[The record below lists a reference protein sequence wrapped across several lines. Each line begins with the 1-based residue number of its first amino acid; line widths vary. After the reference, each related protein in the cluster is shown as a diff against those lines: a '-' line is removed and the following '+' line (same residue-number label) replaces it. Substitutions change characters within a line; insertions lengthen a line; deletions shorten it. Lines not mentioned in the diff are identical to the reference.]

1 MVDAFSN
8 MYAPLLPLL
17 MPRLGMSLQAA
28 GTLMMVFQAAA
39 SLSQLAF
46 GRLADRGH
54 ARALLVAGPLVSA
67 TVLSLMGLVQRQ
79 AVLAVVL
86 VCGGLGVAAFHPPG
100 AMVAHT
106 AGRARPGTAMSV
118 FVTSGSIG
126 FALSPLLVANA
137 AGRYGL
143 GATVW
148 FLLPGVACALLF
160 ARAVPALPLAPH
172 RPHGGGL
179 RALRPQARNLFLLY
193 LLVVLRTV
201 VSLSFATFVPVLLTR
216 QGMSVG
222 EAGTAMA
229 LYLFM
234 SGVGGFWGGRL
245 SDSFG
250 PRRVI
255 VWSLLLATPF
265 LLTAPQ
271 TQGWTFAGLLAI
283 GGLFLQ
289 STLPVNVSFGQA
301 LAPAQRGDRLVPD
314 DGRGVGIGR
323 HARAG
328 HRHGG
333 RCARAADDADH
344 PCRAAAVCR
353 RAGHAIARGATS
365 ADARRARR
373 GERGGDRSLRRRR
386 REDERAR
393 RASLAI
399 AACAVHW
406 RRGPF
411 AVQPRVVPVRAWAGD
426 ARRQGPAHRQRCVV
440 PGAGRACLR

>member
-1 MVDAFSN
+1 MADEAGYPPLDGRPLGVVSSAHFMVDAFSN

-28 GTLMMVFQAAA
+28 GTLMMVFQAAS

-46 GRLADRGH
+46 GRMADRGH

-67 TVLSLMGLVQRQ
+67 TVLSLMGLVQHQ
-79 AVLAVVL
+79 ASLAAVL

-143 GATVW
+143 GSTAW

-216 QGMSVG
+216 QGMHVG

-234 SGVGGFWGGRL
+234 SALGGFWGGRL
-245 SDSFG
+245 SDSIG

-255 VWSLLLATPF
+255 VWSLVLAAPF
-265 LLTAPQ
+265 LLAAPQ
-271 TQGWTFAGLLAI
+271 TQGWTFAGLLAV

-301 LAPAQRGDRLVPD
+301 LAPHSAATVSSLMMGVAWGTGGMLVPVTGMAADALGLPTTLTVLAALPLCAAALATRLPAAPPLPMHVEAVEVNVAAIDPSAD
-314 DGRGVGIGR
+314 DRP
-323 HARAG
+323 AG
-328 HRHGG
+328 H
-333 RCARAADDADH
+333 
-344 PCRAAAVCR
+344 
-353 RAGHAIARGATS
+353 
-365 ADARRARR
+365 
-373 GERGGDRSLRRRR
+373 E
-386 REDERAR
+386 
-393 RASLAI
+393 
-399 AACAVHW
+399 
-406 RRGPF
+406 
-411 AVQPRVVPVRAWAGD
+411 
-426 ARRQGPAHRQRCVV
+426 
-440 PGAGRACLR
+440 

>member
-1 MVDAFSN
+1 MADAPLPPPLDGRPLGVVSSAHFMVDAYSN

-39 SLSQLAF
+39 SLSQLVF

-67 TVLSLMGLVQRQ
+67 VILSLMGLVHHQVALA
-79 AVLAVVL
+79 AVLVV
-86 VCGGLGVAAFHPPG
+86 GGLGIAAFHPPG

-106 AGRARPGTAMSV
+106 AGRGRSGTAMSV
-118 FVTSGSIG
+118 FVTSGTIG

-137 AGRYGL
+137 AQRYGL

-148 FLLPGVACALLF
+148 FLLPGLAASLIF
-160 ARAVPALPLAPH
+160 ARAVPALPLAPP

-179 RALRPQARNLFLLY
+179 AALRPQARNLFLLY
-193 LLVVLRTV
+193 TLVVLRTV

-222 EAGTAMA
+222 EAGAAMA

-234 SGVGGFWGGRL
+234 SGIGGFWGGTLADR
-245 SDSFG
+245 FG

-255 VWSLLLATPF
+255 VWSLLLSTPF
-265 LLTAPQ
+265 LLMAPQ
-271 TQGWTFAGLLAI
+271 TQGWTFAMLLAV

-301 LAPAQRGDRLVPD
+301 LAPHSAATVSSLMMGVAWGTGGMLVPVTGMLA
-314 DGRGVGIGR
+314 DGLGLPVTLTLL
-323 HARAG
+323 ATV
-328 HRHGG
+328 
-333 RCARAADDADH
+333 
-344 PCRAAAVCR
+344 PFAAAALALRLPAAPPLPMHVEPVEVNV
-353 RAGHAIARGATS
+353 AAV
-365 ADARRARR
+365 DPVDD
-373 GERGGDRSLRRRR
+373 DR
-386 REDERAR
+386 D
-393 RASLAI
+393 
-399 AACAVHW
+399 
-406 RRGPF
+406 
-411 AVQPRVVPVRAWAGD
+411 
-426 ARRQGPAHRQRCVV
+426 
-440 PGAGRACLR
+440 

>member
-1 MVDAFSN
+1 VADVPTPPPLDGRPLGVVSSAHFMVDAYSN

-39 SLSQLAF
+39 SLSQLLF

-67 TVLSLMGLVQRQ
+67 VVLSLMGLVHHQV
-79 AVLAVVL
+79 ALAVVL
-86 VCGGLGVAAFHPPG
+86 VVGGLGVAAFHPPG

-106 AGRARPGTAMSV
+106 AGRGRPGTAMSV
-118 FVTSGSIG
+118 FVTSGTIG

-137 AGRYGL
+137 ADRYGL

-148 FLLPGVACALLF
+148 FLLPGLACSLVF
-160 ARAVPALPLAPH
+160 ARAVPALPLAPK

-179 RALRPQARNLFLLY
+179 AALRPQARNLFLLY
-193 LLVVLRTV
+193 TLVVLRTV

-222 EAGTAMA
+222 EAGAAMA

-234 SGVGGFWGGRL
+234 SGVGGFWGGTLADR
-245 SDSFG
+245 FG

-255 VWSLLLATPF
+255 VWSLLLSTPF
-265 LLTAPQ
+265 LLAAPQ
-271 TQGWTFAGLLAI
+271 TQGWAFALLLAV

-301 LAPAQRGDRLVPD
+301 LAPHSAATVSSLMMGVAWGTGGMLVPVTGMLAD
-314 DGRGVGIGR
+314 ALGLPVTLTLM
-323 HARAG
+323 
-328 HRHGG
+328 
-333 RCARAADDADH
+333 AAL
-344 PCRAAAVCR
+344 PFVAAALALRLPPAPPLPMHVEPVEVNV
-353 RAGHAIARGATS
+353 AAV
-365 ADARRARR
+365 DPVDD
-373 GERGGDRSLRRRR
+373 DR
-386 REDERAR
+386 D
-393 RASLAI
+393 
-399 AACAVHW
+399 
-406 RRGPF
+406 
-411 AVQPRVVPVRAWAGD
+411 
-426 ARRQGPAHRQRCVV
+426 
-440 PGAGRACLR
+440 

>member
-1 MVDAFSN
+1 MPVTEGTRQIKVDGRPLGVVSSAHFMVDAYSN

-28 GTLMMVFQAAA
+28 GTLMMVFQAAS

-54 ARALLVAGPLVSA
+54 ARALLIAGPLVSA
-67 TVLSLMGLVQRQ
+67 TVLSLMGLVHHQ
-79 AVLAVVL
+79 AMLAMVL
-86 VCGGLGVAAFHPPG
+86 VMGGLGVAAFHPPG

-106 AGRARPGTAMSV
+106 AGRHRPGTAMSV

-137 AGRYGL
+137 AGRFGL

-148 FLLPGVACALLF
+148 FLLPGVAAALLF
-160 ARAVPALPLAPH
+160 ARAVPALPLAPP
-172 RPHGGGL
+172 RLHGGGL
-179 RALRPQARNLFLLY
+179 RALRPHARNLFLLY

-245 SDSFG
+245 SDRLG

-265 LLTAPQ
+265 LLLAPQ
-271 TQGWTFAGLLAI
+271 TQGWTFALLLAL

-301 LAPAQRGDRLVPD
+301 LAPHSAATVSSLMMGVAWGSGGMLVPVT
-314 DGRGVGIGR
+314 GM
-323 HARAG
+323 
-328 HRHGG
+328 
-333 RCARAADDADH
+333 
-344 PCRAAAVCR
+344 
-353 RAGHAIARGATS
+353 S
-365 ADARRARR
+365 ADALGLPTTLTILATLPLVAAALATQLPPAPPLPMHV
-373 GERGGDRSLRRRR
+373 EPVEVNVAAVDPAAD
-386 REDERAR
+386 EDD
-393 RASLAI
+393 
-399 AACAVHW
+399 
-406 RRGPF
+406 GP
-411 AVQPRVVPVRAWAGD
+411 D
-426 ARRQGPAHRQRCVV
+426 ATGQR
-440 PGAGRACLR
+440 

>member
-1 MVDAFSN
+1 VTDPGGNTPVDSHPLGVVSSAHFMVDAFSN

-67 TVLSLMGLVQRQ
+67 TVLSLMGLVHHQTM
-79 AVLAVVL
+79 LALVL

-106 AGRARPGTAMSV
+106 AGRAKPGTAMSV

-193 LLVVLRTV
+193 VLVVLRTV

-245 SDSFG
+245 SDRFG

-265 LLTAPQ
+265 LLVAPQ
-271 TQGWTFAGLLAI
+271 TQGWAFAGLLAI

-301 LAPAQRGDRLVPD
+301 LAPHSAATVSSLMMGVAWGSGGMLVPVTGMVAD
-314 DGRGVGIGR
+314 ALGLPTTLTIL
-323 HARAG
+323 
-328 HRHGG
+328 
-333 RCARAADDADH
+333 AAL
-344 PCRAAAVCR
+344 PLCAAALATQLPAAPPLPMHVEPVEVNV
-353 RAGHAIARGATS
+353 AAIDPS
-365 ADARRARR
+365 AD
-373 GERGGDRSLRRRR
+373 
-386 REDERAR
+386 EDVAPSTKESA
-393 RASLAI
+393 
-399 AACAVHW
+399 
-406 RRGPF
+406 
-411 AVQPRVVPVRAWAGD
+411 
-426 ARRQGPAHRQRCVV
+426 
-440 PGAGRACLR
+440 

>member
-17 MPRLGMSLQAA
+17 MPKLGMSLQAA
-28 GTLMMVFQAAA
+28 GTLMMVFQASS
-39 SLSQLAF
+39 SLTQLAF

-67 TVLSLMGLVQRQ
+67 LVLSLIGLVDRQ
-79 AVLAVVL
+79 ALLAVVL
-86 VCGGLGVAAFHPPG
+86 VCGGLGIAAFHPPG
-100 AMVAHT
+100 AMVAHS
-106 AGRARPGTAMSV
+106 AGRTRPGTAMSV

-160 ARAVPALPLAPH
+160 ARAVPALPLAPP

-201 VSLSFATFVPVLLTR
+201 CSLSFATFVPVLLTR
-216 QGMSVG
+216 QGMGVG

-234 SGVGGFWGGRL
+234 SAVGGFWGGRL

-255 VWSLLLATPF
+255 VWSLLLAAPF
-265 LLTAPQ
+265 LLLAPQ
-271 TQGWTFAGLLAI
+271 TQGWTFAGLLAV

-301 LAPAQRGDRLVPD
+301 LAPHSAATVSSLMMGVAWGTGGMLVPVT
-314 DGRGVGIGR
+314 GMVGDALGLPTTLTML
-323 HARAG
+323 ALLPLCAAG
-328 HRHGG
+328 LATRLPAAPPLPMHVEPVEVNV
-333 RCARAADDADH
+333 AAIDPSADDEAF
-344 PCRAAAVCR
+344 
-353 RAGHAIARGATS
+353 RG
-365 ADARRARR
+365 
-373 GERGGDRSLRRRR
+373 
-386 REDERAR
+386 
-393 RASLAI
+393 
-399 AACAVHW
+399 
-406 RRGPF
+406 
-411 AVQPRVVPVRAWAGD
+411 
-426 ARRQGPAHRQRCVV
+426 
-440 PGAGRACLR
+440 

>member
-1 MVDAFSN
+1 VAEHAGAASVDGRPLGVVSSAHFMVDAFSN

-28 GTLMMVFQAAA
+28 GMLMMVFQAAS
-39 SLSQLAF
+39 SLSQLVF

-67 TVLSLMGLVQRQ
+67 MVLSLMGLVERQ
-79 AVLAVVL
+79 AVLAAVL

-106 AGRARPGTAMSV
+106 AGGDRPGAAMSV
-118 FVTSGSIG
+118 FVTSGTIG

-160 ARAVPALPLAPH
+160 ARAVPALPLAPP

-216 QGMSVG
+216 QGMRVG

-245 SDSFG
+245 SDQFG

-265 LLTAPQ
+265 LLAAPQ
-271 TQGWTFAGLLAI
+271 VQGWAFAGL
-283 GGLFLQ
+283 LFLQ

-301 LAPAQRGDRLVPD
+301 LAPHSAATVSSLMMGVAWGSGGMLVPVTGMVAD
-314 DGRGVGIGR
+314 AIGLPTTLTIL
-323 HARAG
+323 ALLPL
-328 HRHGG
+328 
-333 RCARAADDADH
+333 CAAVLATQLPAAPPLPMHVEPVEVNVAAIDPAADED
-344 PCRAAAVCR
+344 
-353 RAGHAIARGATS
+353 GAR
-365 ADARRARR
+365 
-373 GERGGDRSLRRRR
+373 
-386 REDERAR
+386 
-393 RASLAI
+393 
-399 AACAVHW
+399 
-406 RRGPF
+406 
-411 AVQPRVVPVRAWAGD
+411 
-426 ARRQGPAHRQRCVV
+426 
-440 PGAGRACLR
+440 

>member
-1 MVDAFSN
+1 MNRRPLGVVSAAHFMVDAYSN

-28 GTLMMVFQAAA
+28 GTLMMVFQGAA
-39 SLSQLAF
+39 SLSQLGF

-54 ARALLVAGPLVSA
+54 ARVLLIAGPLVSA
-67 TVLSLMGLVQRQ
+67 VVLSLMGLVENQTTLA
-79 AVLAVVL
+79 AVLVL
-86 VCGGLGVAAFHPPG
+86 GGLGVAAFHPPG

-106 AGRARPGTAMSV
+106 AGRTRPGSAMSV
-118 FVTSGSIG
+118 FVTSGSVG

-137 AGRYGL
+137 AGRWGL

-148 FLLPGVACALLF
+148 FLLPGVVCALLF

-179 RALRPQARNLFLLY
+179 RALRPHARNLTLLY

-216 QGMSVG
+216 QGMHVG
-222 EAGTAMA
+222 EAGSAMA

-234 SGVGGFWGGRL
+234 SAVGGFWGGRL

-265 LLTAPQ
+265 LLVAPQ
-271 TQGWTFAGLLAI
+271 TQGWTFAALLAV

-301 LAPAQRGDRLVPD
+301 LAPHSAATVSSLMMGVAWGSGGLLVPVTGMLAD
-314 DGRGVGIGR
+314 AIGLSMTLTLLAVVPLVAAAIATQLPPAPPLPM
-323 HARAG
+323 HVEPVEVNVAAIDP
-328 HRHGG
+328 
-333 RCARAADDADH
+333 AADDYGDG
-344 PCRAAAVCR
+344 PGDGPR
-353 RAGHAIARGATS
+353 R
-365 ADARRARR
+365 
-373 GERGGDRSLRRRR
+373 
-386 REDERAR
+386 
-393 RASLAI
+393 
-399 AACAVHW
+399 
-406 RRGPF
+406 
-411 AVQPRVVPVRAWAGD
+411 
-426 ARRQGPAHRQRCVV
+426 
-440 PGAGRACLR
+440 